1 MKEEWKNIKL
11 TFMSYKDKNL
21 SILTSTRDIQALV
34 DDQQVKTAT
43 MKSSSLIGP
52 FKEEISQWH
61 VKLVRFV
68 IHVIHVDDDLGFYVI
83 DDDLGFYVF
92 FNNISVIFG

>member
-1 MKEEWKNIKL
+1 MKEGWENIKL
-11 TFMSYKDKNL
+11 TFLSYKDKNL

-34 DDQQVKTAT
+34 DDQQVKTAA

-68 IHVIHVDDDLGFYVI
+68 MDDHLGFYA
-83 DDDLGFYVF
+83 F
-92 FNNISVIFG
+92 FSNISVVPG